1 MCFAAVLC
9 ILIYISGAIMMW
21 AFMRVTD
28 SDRNLAEIILWPA
41 CVYYAAIAGG
51 YLCLKRKIKERK
63 IAREKQKD

>member
-1 MCFAAVLC
+1 
-9 ILIYISGAIMMW
+9 MMW